1 MPYTYII
8 RCADNTYYTGWTTDL
23 ETRLVAHNSGSG
35 ARYTRGRLPVELVY
49 YEEYANESLA
59 RKREYAI
66 KQLTRKVKE
75 EMIQE
80 FGAQTTTK

>member
-1 MPYTYII
+1 MPFTYII
-8 RCADNTYYTGWTTDL
+8 RCADSTYYTGWTTDL
-23 ETRLVAHNSGSG
+23 ETRLAAHNSGSG

-66 KQLTRKVKE
+66 KRLTRKVKE

-80 FGAQTTTK
+80 FGAKTR